1 VNWESRYHAVLRRP
15 AYPKVMAV
23 PHYTYLK
30 LKMPGNNGTTI
41 TVHESFSHSDNFD
54 RKFQKIASKFGVKQE
69 IKTLDILPK
78 KIQVDDRASKPDEV
92 YKGKKSKK

>member
-1 VNWESRYHAVLRRP
+1 
-15 AYPKVMAV
+15 
-23 PHYTYLK
+23 
-30 LKMPGNNGTTI
+30 MPGNNGTTI

>member
-1 VNWESRYHAVLRRP
+1 
-15 AYPKVMAV
+15 MAV
-23 PHYTYLK
+23 PHYSYLK

-41 TVHESFSHSDNFD
+41 TVHGSFSCSDNCNME
-54 RKFQKIASKFGVKQE
+54 FQKIASKFGVKQE